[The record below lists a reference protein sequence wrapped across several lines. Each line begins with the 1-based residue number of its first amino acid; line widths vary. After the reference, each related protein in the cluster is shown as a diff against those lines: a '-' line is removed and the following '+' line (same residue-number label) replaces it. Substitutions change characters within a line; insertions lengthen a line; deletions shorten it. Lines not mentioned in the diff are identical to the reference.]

1 METGSGR
8 TPTVAWQGEHGGNAG
23 QADPPGTMRA
33 VREHPQTGDQTCLDA
48 SGATRAAPRLWRS
61 QGAPA
66 APAATARGPSSAGS
80 RPLRRRADATSR
92 HLLSGPRGRTGPHR
106 AVADRT
112 LAPHRQRCARC
123 VGTGLIGERSGFREC
138 PSCEGGGGIWAAPE
152 AVLAEA
158 YRSVVASFP
167 DMAVAGALSP
177 AIPFPVG
184 GVAGAPRVVTAPVD
198 PARRRLPREEFRSA
212 FLQAEAELGTE
223 WELKGRGHVPRATI
237 RGPYSHVTEVTSCW
251 QCFNPSRS
259 HGHRFV
265 FPLAVIERAA
275 AILGVPAERIISR
288 KY

>member
-1 METGSGR
+1 MPRRVWRFPCCTPALEVAGSAR
-8 TPTVAWQGEHGGNAG
+8 CPRCNR
-23 QADPPGTMRA
+23 PGTFIR
-33 VREHPQTGDQTCLDA
+33 
-48 SGATRAAPRLWRS
+48 WK
-61 QGAPA
+61 PA
-66 APAATARGPSSAGS
+66 AQEES
-80 RPLRRRADATSR
+80 RRYEQAFALRAE
-92 HLLSGPRGRTGPHR
+92 GPHR